1 MDAWRRIID
10 ALCALSPELAII
22 VIVFR
27 GKPKIRGAVD
37 EDVYYKKIGISQSL
51 SGLPLRDSTN
61 YRLYLYLVLLL
72 SRLPASIS
80 GQLP

>member
-37 EDVYYKKIGISQSL
+37 EDV
-51 SGLPLRDSTN
+51 
-61 YRLYLYLVLLL
+61 
-72 SRLPASIS
+72 
-80 GQLP
+80 